1 MFCLYDTFNGRE
13 ISRHRS
19 LVACYRAK
27 ARIDRSVSNGSYL
40 PMFPRRI
47 VRGELVRL
55 DNDEQQEWIAI
66 DREFRYSP
74 SSSIR

>member
-27 ARIDRSVSNGSYL
+27 ASIDRSMSNGSYL
-40 PMFPRRI
+40 PMSPRRI
-47 VRGELVRL
+47 VKGELIRL
-55 DNDEQQEWIAI
+55 DDSEQRYWFYL
-66 DREFRYSP
+66 DWEFRYAP
-74 SSSIR
+74 LSSIR